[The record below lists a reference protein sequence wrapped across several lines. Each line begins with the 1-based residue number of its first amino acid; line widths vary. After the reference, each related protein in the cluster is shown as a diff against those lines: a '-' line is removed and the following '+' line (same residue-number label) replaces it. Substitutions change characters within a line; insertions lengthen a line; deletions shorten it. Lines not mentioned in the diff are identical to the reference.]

1 MSRANFLERWFGLIF
16 CVAASSC
23 AAANYDGSF
32 DPAWAG
38 GGRIAFSNGG
48 ATSPVFDVIV
58 QSSGNV
64 LLGGSVNPGGSS
76 GTEWLADLTPGGQ
89 FVLTFGQSNG
99 SGKTTL
105 CTAAGSPFCGGTA
118 SWRQLKTQADG
129 KILLLTHTQLARLSP
144 TASALDTAGTAGGLG
159 YASLVG
165 ISITNVGGTFSAP
178 YAFVM
183 QPDGKVLVAG
193 AGRYTGVSTQDDFA
207 LLRLNS
213 DLSLDTTFN
222 ASTDGNGATFAG
234 GQTVAFDLGGDNIDT
249 AAAVSLRADGRI
261 VLIGT
266 ADTTAASAIAIACL
280 TASGAIDTSCG
291 AGTGKSS
298 LQWAGGAFQ
307 LDDDNLI
314 AESREIALDRVG
326 RVTVVATATP
336 AAQST
341 TGFIAV
347 RTNPD
352 GSVDSSFGS
361 GGFSYAGNFAA
372 CGTGVIAHAMSFD
385 SAGRILIAG
394 RCKNMGSNEFA
405 ISRLR
410 GDTGT
415 LDTSFGIAGLSHGS
429 FASTS
434 SGDEAYVIALEPGG
448 RPVIGGLTLSGNGSA
463 GVGRLTYD
471 LIFTEPFE
479 AAPAGCL
486 APNCH

>member
-1 MSRANFLERWFGLIF
+1 MRRTNFLDRWFGLIF
-16 CVAASSC
+16 CIAASSC

-38 GGRIAFSNGG
+38 GGRFVFSNGG
-48 ATSPVFDVIV
+48 ISPVYDVMV
-58 QSSGNV
+58 QSSGN
-64 LLGGSVNPGGSS
+64 LLIGGPVNPGG
-76 GTEWLADLTPGGQ
+76 GTGNDWLADLTPGGQ

-105 CTAAGSPFCGGTA
+105 CSAAGSPFCGGDA
-118 SWRQLKTQADG
+118 SWQQLKTQADG
-129 KILLLTHTQLARLSP
+129 KILLLTTSKLVRLSP
-144 TASALDTAGTAGGLG
+144 TASALDTAGTAGGQG
-159 YASLVG
+159 YVSLVG
-165 ISITNVGGTFSAP
+165 ISINNVGGTFSAP
-178 YAFVM
+178 YAFVV

-193 AGRYTGVSTQDDFA
+193 AGRYTGVSTQEDFA
-207 LLRLNS
+207 VVRLNP

-222 ASTDGNGATFAG
+222 ASIDGNGVTFAG
-234 GQTVAFDLGGDNIDT
+234 GRTVAFDLGGDNIDT
-249 AAAVSLRADGRI
+249 AAAVALRADGRI

-266 ADTTAASAIAIACL
+266 ADTTTASAIAIACL

-307 LDDDNLI
+307 LDSYNLI
-314 AESREIALDRVG
+314 AASRQITLDRVG

-336 AAQST
+336 TAQST
-341 TGFIAV
+341 TGFIAA

-352 GSVDSSFGS
+352 ASLDSTFGS
-361 GGFSYAGNFAA
+361 GGFSYVGNFTA
-372 CGTGVIAHAMSFD
+372 CGTGAIARAMSFD

-394 RCKNMGSNEFA
+394 SCKNTGSNEFA
-405 ISRLR
+405 VSRLR

-415 LDTSFGIAGLSHGS
+415 LDTTFGIAGLSHGS
-429 FASTS
+429 FDSSS
-434 SGDEAYVIALEPGG
+434 SGGEAYAIALEPGG
-448 RPVIGGLTLSGNGSA
+448 RPIIGGITLTSNGST

-471 LIFTEPFE
+471 LIFTESFE